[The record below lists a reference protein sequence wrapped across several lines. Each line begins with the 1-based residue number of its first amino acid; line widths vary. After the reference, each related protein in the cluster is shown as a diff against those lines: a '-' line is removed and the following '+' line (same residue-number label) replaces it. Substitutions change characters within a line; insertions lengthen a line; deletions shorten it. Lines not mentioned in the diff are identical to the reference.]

1 MQAAF
6 APGLSGPGL
15 QAPNLRHSTTPPSPA
30 FRPHTVW
37 QGSAGSPPFGAP
49 TPWSR
54 FMGRLRRLRS
64 RWRRLI
70 SNRKRHPFQR

>member
-15 QAPNLRHSTTPPSPA
+15 QAATLRHSTPPSSPA
-30 FRPHTVW
+30 LPPHTVW
-37 QGSAGSPPFGAP
+37 QGSSGSPRFGAP

-70 SNRKRHPFQR
+70 SHRKSHTIQR